1 MIQNDKKKTEEVCF
15 LLSEEAGSPLGDIIK
30 PMCSCSNWNP
40 LLVILTVSEKKSFVC
55 VHEDEAI
62 VKKKIRKT
70 FFSKLKL
77 KVPWENQLKEEQKKV
92 LRAFF

>member
-1 MIQNDKKKTEEVCF
+1 MIKKKTEEVCF

-62 VKKKIRKT
+62 VNKIRKIHRKT

-77 KVPWENQLKEEQKKV
+77 KVPWDNPKKLKN
-92 LRAFF
+92 

>member
-1 MIQNDKKKTEEVCF
+1 
-15 LLSEEAGSPLGDIIK
+15 
-30 PMCSCSNWNP
+30 
-40 LLVILTVSEKKSFVC
+40 VSEKKSFVC

>member
-1 MIQNDKKKTEEVCF
+1 
-15 LLSEEAGSPLGDIIK
+15 
-30 PMCSCSNWNP
+30 
-40 LLVILTVSEKKSFVC
+40 VSEKKSFVC

-92 LRAFF
+92 LRAFFLKIQGYIYPFVFT

>member
-1 MIQNDKKKTEEVCF
+1 MIQNDKKTEEVCF
-15 LLSEEAGSPLGDIIK
+15 LLSEEARSPLGDIIK

-62 VKKKIRKT
+62 VKKSEKYIARL
-70 FFSKLKL
+70 FF
-77 KVPWENQLKEEQKKV
+77 
-92 LRAFF
+92 